1 MIDFLGNF
9 LFDDGNL
16 TSHYPGNKLPTFLI
30 LRLYLRFNVDFLE
43 RLFENYSVCRIK
55 IVTSHCQKVTNL
67 LIVDDLLDGHDLV
80 HAEEPVAILLLEK
93 NLRVLPGL
101 QVVRNGDI
109 VGVDSVAKNK
119 LQRTLITMMQRD
131 IKKYGPFPA
140 SFWIYLFRFLG
151 TM

>member
-1 MIDFLGNF
+1 MIFLGTF

-16 TSHYPGNKLPTFLI
+16 TSQYPGNKLPTFFI
-30 LRLYLRFNVDFLE
+30 LRLYLRFKVDFLE
-43 RLFENYSVCRIK
+43 RLFENYSVCQ
-55 IVTSHCQKVTNL
+55 HVTNL

-119 LQRTLITMMQRD
+119 LQRTFITMMQRD

-151 TM
+151 TMLDYN